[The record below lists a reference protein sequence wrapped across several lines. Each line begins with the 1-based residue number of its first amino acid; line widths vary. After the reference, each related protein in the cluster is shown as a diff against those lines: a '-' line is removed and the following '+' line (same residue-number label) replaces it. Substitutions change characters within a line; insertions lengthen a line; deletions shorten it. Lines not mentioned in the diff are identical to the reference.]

1 MTASRYSNCSAAEV
15 MEMPRSRSMSIQSDT
30 VPRRPALPCTAPA
43 CPITR
48 ACRARASV
56 RVDLPAS
63 GWLMTAKVRRG
74 PACRT
79 TSLAVVP
86 DVAVPGAG
94 VSTEAAALTGST
106 VTGPRRSPGR
116 RAEPPV
122 GAMAP
127 GAFPGA
133 VAVVAPDPL
142 HHLEEDPGTEHLGE
156 QLQVA
161 AVGVLVVEQPA
172 LAHRG
177 QQIGVEAAP
186 RGQVVVVVARDWEQ
200 RRTRLTQRPCGG
212 DQVVGREGDVL
223 GGGHAGSPLAAAQQR
238 DAE

>member
-1 MTASRYSNCSAAEV
+1 MTASWYSNCSAAEV
-15 MEMPRSRSMSIQSDT
+15 MEIPRSRSMSIQSDT

-43 CPITR
+43 SPIPR

-56 RVDLPAS
+56 SVDLPAS
-63 GWLMTAKVRRG
+63 GWLMTAKVRRR

-94 VSTEAAALTGST
+94 GSTEAAAPHGSPDT
-106 VTGPRRSPGR
+106 RPRRSPGR

-122 GAMAP
+122 GGHAHR
-127 GAFPGA
+127 GVHRA

-177 QQIGVEAAP
+177 QQIGVEVDP
-186 RGQVVVVVARDWEQ
+186 RGQVVVVVARDGEQ
-200 RRTRLTQRPCGG
+200 
-212 DQVVGREGDVL
+212 
-223 GGGHAGSPLAAAQQR
+223 
-238 DAE
+238 